1 MGFTPSGLNTGAAGN
16 ATTHQTDYATVH
28 NYVGSGELASIA
40 IHEPEVD
47 RYLTRRYGR
56 DDLSGLLSMLG
67 MSKEIERS
75 EYTHFEKDFIH
86 SKVLFNAYTT
96 SAGADVA
103 TLTIKTA
110 DQSALSYGYPSPYVS
125 ENTVKATVPQ
135 KYDILQC
142 ELASGTLELQVVESF
157 KEAGSALS
165 DFQIKVATLDG
176 GDVPS
181 IANTVEFF
189 IKGNAVNE
197 GSTKRMSRNARTI
210 RYQNVVTKHRDDYK
224 VTDVEWSEKTW
235 FEINGEKRWHIEGMA
250 DAARRFHNECE
261 MMLFDGKMITAGATG
276 ELAALSGMET
286 VTKSEGLIT
295 TIEDSGHN
303 VGYTTDLDIEDLV
316 DMTRSLDRYK
326 GQKRNLLLA
335 GFDFRRSFNKL
346 FREGDGAD
354 LGATGSLA
362 RVEFGDRSA
371 DQIAMNLDFGK
382 VKFNE
387 YEFLVKQ
394 TNAFS
399 DPNTL
404 GVANSKYSGMG
415 VVIPL
420 GSTVVYN
427 DLNEAGSKETVPT
440 IRVNYKKGLEY
451 REQVEGGFGILGAS
465 NSSEAAGSISM
476 LSHKGL
482 EVFAINQFGLF
493 KKAG

>member
-1 MGFTPSGLNTGAAGN
+1 MGFTPTGMDTGAAGV
-16 ATTHQTDYATVH
+16 ASTYQTDYATVH
-28 NYVGSGELASIA
+28 NYIGSGEIAGIA

-47 RYLTRRYGR
+47 RQLIRRYGR

-67 MSKEIERS
+67 MSKEVERS
-75 EYTHFEKDFIH
+75 EYSHFEKDFIH
-86 SKVLFNAYTT
+86 SKILFNAYTT
-96 SAGADVA
+96 SGGVDVA

-110 DQSALSYGYPSPYVS
+110 DQTALSYGYPSPYVS
-125 ENTVKATVPQ
+125 ENTQKATVPQ

-142 ELASGTLELQVVESF
+142 ELASGTLELQVVETF
-157 KEAGSALS
+157 KETGSSLS

-176 GDVPS
+176 ADVPS

-197 GSTKRMSRNARTI
+197 GSTARMSRNARTI
-210 RYQNVVTKHRDDYK
+210 RYQNVLGKHRSDYK
-224 VTDVEWSEKTW
+224 VTDVEWSEKVW
-235 FEINGEKRWHIEGMA
+235 FEVNGEKRWHIEGIA

-261 MMLFDGKMITAGATG
+261 MMLFDGRMIIAGATG
-276 ELAALSGMET
+276 ELASLSGMET
-286 VTKSEGLIT
+286 VTKTEGLIT

-303 VGYTTDLDIEDLV
+303 IGYTTDLDLEDLE
-316 DMTRSLDRYK
+316 DMTRSLDRFK
-326 GQKRNLLLA
+326 GQKRNLLLS
-335 GFDFRRSFNKL
+335 GFDFRRSLNKL
-346 FREGDGAD
+346 FREGDGVD
-354 LGATGSLA
+354 LGAANALA
-362 RVEFGDRSA
+362 RVEFGDRDA

-382 VKFNE
+382 IKFNE

-404 GVANSKYSGMG
+404 GVAGSKYTGMG
-415 VVIPL
+415 IVIPL
-420 GSTVVYN
+420 GQTVVYN
-427 DLNEAGSKETVPT
+427 DLNEVGSKETVPT

-451 REQVEGGFGILGAS
+451 REQVTGGFGILGGN
-465 NSSEAAGSISM
+465 NSSEAAGTISM

-493 KKAG
+493 YKAG